1 MKYETVEIPI
11 QRLAHAPESL
21 PEYKTEGSVGM
32 DLQAAIDSEITL
44 KPLERAMIPT
54 GLVIALPE
62 GHEAQIRSRSG
73 LAIKHGVAVVNGVG
87 TIDWDYR
94 HEVKV
99 GLVNLSNDPYTI
111 QPGDRI
117 AQMIIAPVTKGHW
130 REVDSLEPATASTR
144 AGGFGSTGR

>member
-1 MKYETVEIPI
+1 MTEWITLPVE
-11 QRLAHAPESL
+11 RLPHAPAEL

-32 DLQAAIDSEITL
+32 DLQAAIEEPITL

-62 GHEAQIRSRSG
+62 GFEAQIRSRSG
-73 LAIKHGVAVVNGVG
+73 LAIKHGVAVINGVG

-99 GLVNLSNDPYTI
+99 GLVNLSNDSYTI
-111 QPGDRI
+111 EPGDRV
-117 AQMIIAPVTKGHW
+117 AQMVVAPVTKALW
-130 REVDSLEPATASTR
+130 QPVPSVELAEASGR
-144 AGGFGSTGR
+144 SGGFGSTGR